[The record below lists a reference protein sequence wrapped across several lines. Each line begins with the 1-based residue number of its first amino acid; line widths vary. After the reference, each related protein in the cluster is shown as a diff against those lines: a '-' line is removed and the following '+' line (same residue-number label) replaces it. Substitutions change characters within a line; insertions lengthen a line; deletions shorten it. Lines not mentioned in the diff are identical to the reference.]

1 MNSLF
6 NLSGKVAVVTGASK
20 GIGEA
25 IAKIYGAAGAN
36 VVVSSRKKESVDEVA
51 NSIIQNMEERQLLL
65 LAIWATCRMLIDW
78 LRKRFPRMEV
88 LIS

>member
-25 IAKIYGAAGAN
+25 IAKIYGAAGAH
-36 VVVSSRKKESVDEVA
+36 VVVSSRKKEAVDEVA
-51 NSIIQNMEERQLLL
+51 NSIVQNTEGRQWPL
-65 LAIWATCRMLIDW
+65 LATWVTCKMLIGW
-78 LRKRFPRMEV
+78 
-88 LIS
+88 